1 MTDNVEPGAGS
12 MKLGAG
18 DRHNVV
24 AAVHDVQDRGVYR
37 PAVMRRPCSDATGR
51 YARPGSAGMRSS
63 GQGARGSSHAGD
75 RPGLAWT
82 WDDPFERNEV
92 VLLPRD
98 CR

>member
-24 AAVHDVQDRGVYR
+24 AAVYR